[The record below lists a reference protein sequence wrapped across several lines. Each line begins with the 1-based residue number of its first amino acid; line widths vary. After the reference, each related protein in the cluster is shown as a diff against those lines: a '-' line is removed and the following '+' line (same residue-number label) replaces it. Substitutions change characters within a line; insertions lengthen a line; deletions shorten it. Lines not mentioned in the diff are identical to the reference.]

1 MMEVG
6 SFREDLFYRINIFPI
21 VMPPLSE
28 RVSDIP
34 QLARARLTKLD
45 PGKNYR
51 LSDSAI
57 PFLKL
62 IEYRGNIRELRDI
75 LNRAMVMSD
84 TDELDHVAIELALP
98 ETGCV

>member
-1 MMEVG
+1 LTLVFHQMASSHPMG
-6 SFREDLFYRINIFPI
+6 FGKIKSLLLHTFP
-21 VMPPLSE
+21 
-28 RVSDIP
+28 
-34 QLARARLTKLD
+34 KLD

-57 PFLKL
+57 PFLRL